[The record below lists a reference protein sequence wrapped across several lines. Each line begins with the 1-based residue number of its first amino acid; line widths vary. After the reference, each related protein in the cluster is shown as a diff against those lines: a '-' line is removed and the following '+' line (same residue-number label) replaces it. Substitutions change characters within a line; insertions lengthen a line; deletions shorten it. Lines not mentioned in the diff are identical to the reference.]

1 LLLKLQHQWY
11 AKAVSTATQRFP
23 DDVMLALHN
32 ANVTVTC
39 TPVQIDHGE
48 WQAALFFVLAENASC
63 LNQGQLIGAG
73 PYTVAFDADLHEHEN
88 ATVIELGIEIATPP
102 ESENGT
108 ILFITGHSSHHF
120 DVLKLLT
127 QQDEL
132 PLFIGN
138 AYCEVLSQQRVPLS
152 QALKNGLNG
161 LLDEAVRRDALI
173 RMTGHYDPD
182 AAFSAVLTHRGMTA

>member
-1 LLLKLQHQWY
+1 M
-11 AKAVSTATQRFP
+11 AKTTQRFP

-32 ANVTVTC
+32 ANITVTC

-48 WQAALFFVLAENASC
+48 WQAAVFFVLAEDAAC
-63 LNQGQLIGAG
+63 MHQGQLIGTG
-73 PYTVAFDADLHEHEN
+73 PFTVAFDADLHEHDN
-88 ATVIELGIEIATPP
+88 ATVIELGVEIATPP
-102 ESENGT
+102 ESQNGT
-108 ILFITGHSSHHF
+108 VLFLTGHSSQHF

-132 PLFIGN
+132 PIFLGN

-152 QALKNGLNG
+152 DALKNGLNG

-182 AAFSAVLTHRGMTA
+182 AAFASVLSHCGMTA